1 MVPIV
6 WDDVASLENYLS
18 KQKPSK
24 KSKRETAAE
33 RETNKKRNFRS
44 PEDIEA
50 EREATR
56 QKYSQME
63 TEKAAKDVVA
73 KYNEAKKAF
82 AAYALAEE
90 TYWRLTDSHTS
101 LGSQS
106 LVRLPWATTQLIR
119 TTSRSF

>member
-1 MVPIV
+1 MSFIGRVANIEAGEGEVPIERISNLAMNK
-6 WDDVASLENYLS
+6 WYQLSEMMLASLENYLS

-33 RETNKKRNFRS
+33 RETNKKRFFRS

-90 TYWRLTDSHTS
+90 TY
-101 LGSQS
+101 
-106 LVRLPWATTQLIR
+106 
-119 TTSRSF
+119 